1 MKTELTW
8 LNTVNGAD
16 KVILEYCERV
26 KGLPID
32 HLYGAVLGS
41 AYGGELE
48 AIGKLWGDRGTIYGF
63 DTFEGHP
70 KHLVEDQTNFEVTCM
85 DKWYRE
91 DVYGREK
98 LSVKYQRGVLDGLG
112 LDNVILRKGLVSP
125 NSCDDISELHYAF
138 LDMDIYESMRDGY
151 AAVKDKIVPGFC
163 LFIHDATPVTHIPRV
178 SKWLREE
185 VLGDDGDMWLVT
197 GEWTP
202 SFLTCLQR
210 KVKR

>member
-8 LNTVNGAD
+8 LNKINGAD
-16 KVILEYCERV
+16 KIIYEYCERIMQ
-26 KGLPID
+26 LPVD

-85 DKWYRE
+85 DKWYRD
-91 DVYGREK
+91 DVYGMDK
-98 LSVKYQRGVLDGLG
+98 LTIDYQQGVLDKLG
-112 LDNVILRKGLVSP
+112 LDNVKLRKGLVHP
-125 NSCDDISELHYAF
+125 NSCDEIPVLHYAF

-151 AAVKDKIVPGFC
+151 EAVKDKIMPGCC
-163 LFIHDATPVTHIPRV
+163 LFIHDATPPTHIPRV
-178 SKWLREE
+178 SEWFREE
-185 VLGDDGDMWLVT
+185 VMGDDHDMWT
-197 GEWTP
+197 PAGEWVGA
-202 SFLTCLQR
+202 FLIGLR
-210 KVKR
+210 KNTQ